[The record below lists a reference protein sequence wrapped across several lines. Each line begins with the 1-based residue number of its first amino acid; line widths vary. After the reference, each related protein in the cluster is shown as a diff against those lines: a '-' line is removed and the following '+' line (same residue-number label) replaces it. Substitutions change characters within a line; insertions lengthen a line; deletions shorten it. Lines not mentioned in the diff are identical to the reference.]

1 MRRHIRDVTPG
12 RGIPS
17 SLLRARAPP
26 AAGACGPGSMVAS
39 LRVLGVLLLETARS
53 AGAAGPQL
61 LQPGETRHAPVPT
74 ALQLEWQDM
83 EIGAQITWSLQS
95 SAVDC
100 KAPNATRQR
109 TQNGNLCFPTQEA
122 FMAQTFPALNVS
134 LWLAV
139 AQSFGAKYSF
149 VMASQWSG
157 FLLHNS
163 STHNFSMAYTG
174 YGKDLFAEYVQESAR
189 IGMRCGAFFS
199 NDCNHYLGV

>member
-1 MRRHIRDVTPG
+1 MHGSYGLYICAIA
-12 RGIPS
+12 RG
-17 SLLRARAPP
+17 
-26 AAGACGPGSMVAS
+26 GMAS
-39 LRVLGVLLLETARS
+39 LLGVLLLETARS